1 MDLSELI
8 SDNEQ
13 ISVRRQCELLGV
25 NRSGIYYSPKG
36 ESAENL
42 SVMELLDKEHLEH
55 PTHGVLQ
62 LQDYLFSIGFLVN
75 HKRVRRLMRVMRIV
89 ANYPQKNL
97 SKLGKAEY
105 IHPYLLRDLTIESP
119 NQVWGID
126 ITYIAMR
133 KGFMYLTA
141 IIDLHSRY
149 IVGWGLHNTLQA
161 ENVKEVLEDAI
172 SNHGKPDI
180 VNSDQGSQFTCP
192 LWIDTLKKHT
202 IRISMDGK
210 RRAIDNIYIESF
222 WRTIKRD
229 YVYLNP
235 CENGLELYQGI
246 KWFMVYYNTIKTH
259 QGIDRQTPESIYLKP
274 CA

>member
-42 SVMELLDKEHLEH
+42 SIMELLDKEHLEH

-161 ENVKEVLEDAI
+161 ENVKEVLEGAI

-192 LWIDTLKKHT
+192 L
-202 IRISMDGK
+202 
-210 RRAIDNIYIESF
+210 
-222 WRTIKRD
+222 
-229 YVYLNP
+229 
-235 CENGLELYQGI
+235 
-246 KWFMVYYNTIKTH
+246 
-259 QGIDRQTPESIYLKP
+259 
-274 CA
+274 

>member
-1 MDLSELI
+1 MELRALI

-25 NRSGIYYSPKG
+25 NRSGIYYSPKE
-36 ESAENL
+36 ESTENL
-42 SVMELLDKEHLEH
+42 SIMELLDKEHLEH

-62 LQDYLFSIGFLVN
+62 LQDYLFSMGFLVN

-97 SKLGKAEY
+97 SKLGQAAY
-105 IHPYLLRDLTIESP
+105 IHPYLLRGLCIERP
-119 NQVWGID
+119 NQVWAID

-141 IIDLHSRY
+141 IIDVHSRY

-161 ENVKEVLEDAI
+161 ENVKEVLENAI
-172 SNHGKPDI
+172 VKYGKPQI

-192 LWIDTLKKHT
+192 LWIETLNKHS

-210 RRAIDNIYIESF
+210 RRAIDNIYIERF

-235 CENGLELYQGI
+235 CENGLELYKGI
-246 KWFMVYYNTIKTH
+246 NWFMKYYNTIKTH

>member
-1 MDLSELI
+1 MELRGLI

-25 NRSGIYYSPKG
+25 NRSGIYYNPQG
-36 ESAENL
+36 ESIENL
-42 SVMELLDKEHLEH
+42 SIMELLDKEHLEH

-62 LQDYLFSIGFLVN
+62 LQDYLFSMGFQIN

-97 SKLGKAEY
+97 SKVGKAEHIY
-105 IHPYLLRDLTIESP
+105 PYLLRGLAIERP
-119 NQVWGID
+119 NQVWCID

-141 IIDLHSRY
+141 IIDVHSRY

-161 ENVKEVLEDAI
+161 ENGAEVLVEAI
-172 SNHGKPDI
+172 SKHGKPGI

-192 LWIDTLKKHT
+192 LWNETLQKHA

-210 RRAIDNIYIESF
+210 RRAIDNIYIERF
-222 WRTIKRD
+222 WRTVKQD
-229 YVYLNP
+229 YVYLHP
-235 CENGLELYQGI
+235 CENGLELYHGI
-246 KWFMVYYNTIKTH
+246 NWFINYYNRIKSH
-259 QGIDRQTPESIYLKP
+259 QGIDRQTPESIYLKS